1 LLTDPAD
8 AQKKRILDEIL
19 GKPYKQGKE
28 YLYPSRCC
36 AHHKPKL
43 SVNFAK
49 NAFKCWACDHRGSS
63 LRRLVRRW
71 GDVSHISRWKDFDA
85 DIELG
90 DLDNLFAKEE
100 EIKQRIDLPNEFQT
114 LTGRSHPPSSRIV
127 FNYLRKRGISEKDI
141 LYWKIGYC
149 GSGEYKNRVIL
160 PSFDE
165 DGYCNF
171 FTSRAYDPNMWP
183 PYMNGPGNKD
193 IIFNELLID
202 WEREVT
208 LVEGVFDAIVAG
220 ENSIPILGSTLRED
234 SKLFR
239 KIVVNDTPVLL
250 GLDEDA
256 QKKALRL
263 VRALLSYDVE
273 VRLLDTSGYKD
284 IGEMPEEVFRTRKDK
299 ATFIDSDAYLMRI
312 ALMA

>member
-1 LLTDPAD
+1 MFNDPAD
-8 AQKKRILDEIL
+8 AQKKRILDEVL
-19 GKPYKQGKE
+19 GTPMRQGKE
-28 YLYPSRCC
+28 YLYPSLCC
-36 AHHKPKL
+36 GHHKNKL
-43 SVNFAK
+43 SVNFLK

-71 GDVSHISRWKDFDA
+71 GDISHINRWKDFDA

-90 DLDNLFAKEE
+90 DLDNLFGE
-100 EIKQRIDLPNEFQT
+100 EIEIPQRIDLPNEFQT
-114 LTGRSHPPSSRIV
+114 LTGRSHPPSSRLV
-127 FNYLRKRGISEKDI
+127 FNYLRKRGVTEKEI

-149 GSGEYKNRVIL
+149 ASGEYKNRVIL

-165 DGYCNF
+165 TGYCNF
-171 FTSRAYDPNMWP
+171 FTSRTYDRNVWP
-183 PYMNGPGNKD
+183 PYVNGPGNKD

-220 ENSIPILGSTLRED
+220 ENSIPILGSTLREN

-239 KIVVNDTPVLL
+239 KIVLNDTPVLL
-250 GLDEDA
+250 GLDADA
-256 QKKALRL
+256 HKKAMKL
-263 VRALLSYDVE
+263 VKALLAYDVE
-273 VRLLDTSGYKD
+273 VRLMDTSGYKD
-284 IGEMPEEVFRTRKDK
+284 IGEMPRDTFQQRKEK
-299 ATFIDSDAYLMRI
+299 APFIDSDAYLFKI